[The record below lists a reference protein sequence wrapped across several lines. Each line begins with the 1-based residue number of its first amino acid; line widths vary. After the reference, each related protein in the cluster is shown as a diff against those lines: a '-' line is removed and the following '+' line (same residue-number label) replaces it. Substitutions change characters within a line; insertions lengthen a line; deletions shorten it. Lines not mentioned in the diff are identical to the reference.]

1 MNKYK
6 LKKALLLG
14 ALISTISSSKV
25 YSSEV
30 NFDEYLKEQIEYYKA
45 NEEELEKD
53 VKKQEIII
61 KEGTKINRV
70 LVGHDIQN
78 DKQEYLDIVLIKG
91 IGNASSNGDSNYT
104 IDFGLE
110 YETKGVIVGVKSN
123 AEYPFA
129 IAEYNEETN
138 EIGSIIGWFKDKDV
152 VSIIDI
158 YSNTKERSVSKY
170 LTKKDIFNI
179 KLNERNKG
187 IDNTPINNK
196 FSIKIDYSNEEK
208 NKMINNGYIIDSDK
222 YISKI
227 KTNKKSKVN
236 ATKDYKIKNN

>member
-25 YSSEV
+25 YSSEI
-30 NFDEYLKEQIEYYKA
+30 NFDEYLKEQIEYYKE
-45 NEEELEKD
+45 NEKELEKD
-53 VKKQEIII
+53 IKKQEIII
-61 KEGTKINRV
+61 KEGTKISSI

-78 DKQEYLDIVLIKG
+78 DKQEYLDLVIIKG

-104 IDFGLE
+104 MDFDLE

-129 IAEYNEETN
+129 IAEYNEEKN

-158 YSNTKERSVSKY
+158 YSNTKERSISKY
-170 LTKKDIFNI
+170 LTKQDIFNI
-179 KLNERNKG
+179 KLNERNKE

-208 NKMINNGYIIDSDK
+208 NKMINNGYIIDGDK

-236 ATKDYKIKNN
+236 LTKDYKIKNN

>member
-1 MNKYK
+1 MD
-6 LKKALLLG
+6 
-14 ALISTISSSKV
+14 
-25 YSSEV
+25 
-30 NFDEYLKEQIEYYKA
+30 FD
-45 NEEELEKD
+45 
-53 VKKQEIII
+53 
-61 KEGTKINRV
+61 
-70 LVGHDIQN
+70 
-78 DKQEYLDIVLIKG
+78 
-91 IGNASSNGDSNYT
+91 
-104 IDFGLE
+104 LE

-179 KLNERNKG
+179 KLNERNKE

-208 NKMINNGYIIDSDK
+208 NKMLNNGYIIDGDK

-236 ATKDYKIKNN
+236 LTKDYKIKNN

>member
-25 YSSEV
+25 YSSEI
-30 NFDEYLKEQIEYYKA
+30 NFDEYLKKQIEYYKE
-45 NEEELEKD
+45 NEKELEKD
-53 VKKQEIII
+53 IKKQEIII
-61 KEGTKINRV
+61 KEGNKISSI

-78 DKQEYLDIVLIKG
+78 DKQEYLDLVIIKG

-104 IDFGLE
+104 MDFDLE

-179 KLNERNKG
+179 KLNERNKE

-208 NKMINNGYIIDSDK
+208 NKMLNNGYIIDGDK

-236 ATKDYKIKNN
+236 LTKDYKIKNN

>member
-25 YSSEV
+25 YSSEI
-30 NFDEYLKEQIEYYKA
+30 NFDEYLKEQIEYYKE
-45 NEEELEKD
+45 NEKELEKD
-53 VKKQEIII
+53 IKKQEIII
-61 KEGTKINRV
+61 KEGTKISSI

-78 DKQEYLDIVLIKG
+78 DKQEYLDLVIIKG

-104 IDFGLE
+104 MDFDLE
-110 YETKGVIVGVKSN
+110 YETKGVIVGVKLN

-158 YSNTKERSVSKY
+158 YSNTKERSISKY
-170 LTKKDIFNI
+170 LTKQDIFNI
-179 KLNERNKG
+179 KLNERNKE

-208 NKMINNGYIIDSDK
+208 NKMINNGYIIDGDK

-236 ATKDYKIKNN
+236 ATKDYR